1 MDPTMKTIKKIGL
14 AVALIPLLG
23 AMSAQAN
30 IFEVNNASSQGGD
43 FFEDVF
49 FGGAFGQSEADGYC
63 GTSSRCTEDDT
74 SWKIYGGYKINDMI
88 DAEVAYNGIG
98 DLSRGDD
105 PSNVEAS
112 DISALSISAVG
123 KYDINDSVEAL
134 GKLGVTRWASS
145 NNDGDEDGFGINY
158 GFGAKVRLNETMK
171 LRAEW
176 ESISDVKTTGGRKT
190 DVTTMSLGIELET
203 L

>member
-1 MDPTMKTIKKIGL
+1 MKTIKKIGL

-23 AMSAQAN
+23 AMSAHAN
-30 IFEVNNASSQGGD
+30 IFEVNNASTQGGE

-49 FGGAFGQSEADGYC
+49 FGGAFGQSEADDYC
-63 GTSSRCTEDDT
+63 GTSSSCTEDDT

-88 DAEVAYNGIG
+88 DAEVAYNSIG
-98 DLSRGDD
+98 DLNREG
-105 PSNVEAS
+105 EAGRETAEI
-112 DISALSISAVG
+112 DALSISAVG
-123 KYDINDSVEAL
+123 KYEINDSVEAL
-134 GKLGVTRWASS
+134 GKIGATRWTS
-145 NNDGDEDGFGINY
+145 NNSDGDEDGFSINY

-176 ESISDVKTTGGRKT
+176 ESISDVETAGGRKT